1 MNGSLILVI
10 GVASIG
16 LAILV
21 LVAGLLWGRARPD
34 GVSGGLAAIERSY
47 GLVQQSRGRSRH
59 GGSGGRLELPA
70 WSRALALRL
79 SSSSVLPSLQRRLDV
94 AGNPGAWTVDRM
106 LAAKGLCMLVGLLL
120 GGLFGLHS
128 PVLAIGYALI
138 GGAGLFFLPDL
149 LLYNHGIKRQA
160 RVLADLPDAIDLLTV
175 CAEAG
180 LGFDAALAQVAR
192 NTAGPLAEEFSRSLQ
207 EMQIGR
213 SRADALRGMVA
224 RTSAP
229 DLRIFVSAV
238 VQAGELGIPVARVL
252 REQAAE
258 MRVKRRQRAEEQA
271 QKVPVKIMFPL
282 IVCIFPALLV
292 AIIGPGIIQIAHSLF
307 GYAG

>member
-1 MNGSLILVI
+1 MNGSALLII
-10 GVASIG
+10 GVAGIG

-21 LVAGLLWGRARPD
+21 LVTGLLWGRARPD
-34 GVSGGLAAIERSY
+34 AVSGGLAAIERNY
-47 GLVQQSRGRSRH
+47 GLAQQSRGRSRH
-59 GGSGGRLELPA
+59 GGSAGRLELPG
-70 WSRALALRL
+70 WSRALALKL
-79 SSSSVLPSLQRRLDV
+79 SSSSVLPSLQRRLDI
-94 AGNPGAWTVDRM
+94 AGNPGTWTVDRI
-106 LAAKGLCMLVGLLL
+106 LAAKGICMLVGLLI

-128 PVLAIGYALI
+128 PVLAVFYAVI
-138 GGAGLFFLPDL
+138 GGACLFFLPDV

-192 NTAGPLAEEFSRSLQ
+192 NTAGPLTEEFARSLQ

-224 RTSAP
+224 RTAAP
-229 DLRIFVSAV
+229 DLRIFVSAI

-307 GYAG
+307 GYVG